1 MARFAGSLTLASTVT
16 LSLIGGMVLVLSLA
30 TVLILNSENPQGGLV
45 LAIAITVAFN
55 VLIFFLSPWLMDIS
69 QRFLYQTKWVDL
81 DTIRRRSPETATVIE
96 QVCAKNGLIQPRFG
110 LIDDQN
116 PTAFTYGSL
125 PNTARVVVSEGLFT
139 YLDDDEIAAVYA
151 HELGH
156 VIHWDFAIMT
166 LGATLIQICY
176 LFFVFTNRM
185 NDKTKEIMRL
195 PSIAAYIFYV
205 IGTFLL
211 LYLSRIRE
219 YYADHFASEVTGNPN
234 ALSRALVK
242 IAYGIVEEG
251 KRLDKPSPLLEG
263 TRALGICDSKAAV
276 MTGSA
281 YRVSAS
287 TERFGKVFLWDMFNP
302 WAGWLELNST
312 HPLTGKRIRAL
323 STYAEQLDLK
333 LEFDMARVMREGYK
347 LSKQRLYR
355 GFVLDLALYL
365 AEALGLLVGLVVG
378 FLMTAETRQLSALLA
393 FPLIGCGVGIVIK
406 TLVLFPDLSYVS
418 PTNVLDLMA
427 DPYASPLRGTPAK
440 LNGTLIG
447 RGQAGYVFGSD
458 LQFQDPTGLLYLR
471 YTSRFGPLGNVLF
484 GLRRVNPLIGSQAAV
499 KGWFRRGV
507 ASSLDLSRLCGQ
519 EGTVVTSH
527 PRFWSFLLAA
537 ILILGGFVLSSR

>member
-1 MARFAGSLTLASTVT
+1 
-16 LSLIGGMVLVLSLA
+16 
-30 TVLILNSENPQGGLV
+30 
-45 LAIAITVAFN
+45 
-55 VLIFFLSPWLMDIS
+55 
-69 QRFLYQTKWVDL
+69 
-81 DTIRRRSPETATVIE
+81 
-96 QVCAKNGLIQPRFG
+96 
-110 LIDDQN
+110 
-116 PTAFTYGSL
+116 
-125 PNTARVVVSEGLFT
+125 
-139 YLDDDEIAAVYA
+139 
-151 HELGH
+151 
-156 VIHWDFAIMT
+156 
-166 LGATLIQICY
+166 
-176 LFFVFTNRM
+176 
-185 NDKTKEIMRL
+185 
-195 PSIAAYIFYV
+195 
-205 IGTFLL
+205 
-211 LYLSRIRE
+211 
-219 YYADHFASEVTGNPN
+219 
-234 ALSRALVK
+234 
-242 IAYGIVEEG
+242 
-251 KRLDKPSPLLEG
+251 
-263 TRALGICDSKAAV
+263 

-281 YRVSAS
+281 YCVSAS

-440 LNGTLIG
+440 LNGKLIG

-499 KGWFRRGV
+499 KGWFRRGG